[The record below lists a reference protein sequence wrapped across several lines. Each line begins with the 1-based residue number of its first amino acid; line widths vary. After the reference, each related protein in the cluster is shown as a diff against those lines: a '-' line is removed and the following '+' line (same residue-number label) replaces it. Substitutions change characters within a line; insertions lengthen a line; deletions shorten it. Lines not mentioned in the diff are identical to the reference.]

1 MLRVVIDAFFFVYGK
16 NGLEKRIAFATS
28 QILLYPLRTLES
40 PLAYNITYKESVAK
54 DLKRIDKQSAKR
66 ILDKI
71 DEELAE
77 DPERFPNPTGPF
89 AGLRKFRVGD
99 YRVIFVI
106 VNDEILILRVQHR
119 KDVYR
124 G

>member
-1 MLRVVIDAFFFVYGK
+1 
-16 NGLEKRIAFATS
+16 
-28 QILLYPLRTLES
+28 
-40 PLAYNITYKESVAK
+40 LAYNITYKKSVAK
-54 DLKRIDKQSAKR
+54 DLKRIDKQNAKR

-71 DEELAE
+71 DEDLAE
-77 DPERFPNPTGPF
+77 DPERFPSLTGAF

-99 YRVIFVI
+99 YRVIFAI
-106 VNDEILILRVQHR
+106 MDDDILVLRVQHR

>member
-1 MLRVVIDAFFFVYGK
+1 M
-16 NGLEKRIAFATS
+16 
-28 QILLYPLRTLES
+28 
-40 PLAYNITYKESVAK
+40 AYKITFKKSVTK
-54 DLKRIDKQSAKR
+54 DLKRLGKQHAER

-71 DEELAE
+71 DEELSQ
-77 DPERFPNPTGPF
+77 DPERFPALTGPF

-99 YRVIFVI
+99 YRVIFALMDDDV
-106 VNDEILILRVQHR
+106 LILRVQHR